1 MKCGSKMC
9 GSCLVLFDLS
19 GHPVLPEC
27 PQFDRIPPFGARH
40 KRPGVSILPA
50 HTVLVRIRTASM
62 YVDPNPHLLL
72 LLASSMRRISRDPR
86 LAPRSSALQQ
96 PSDVL
101 IHDKRDARAGK
112 HPDDIRG
119 QAAIEARYALV
130 RPGVRDR
137 GWDGA
142 MMCACQHRVVLSK
155 K

>member
-1 MKCGSKMC
+1 MWA
-9 GSCLVLFDLS
+9 
-19 GHPVLPEC
+19 P
-27 PQFDRIPPFGARH
+27 I
-40 KRPGVSILPA
+40 
-50 HTVLVRIRTASM
+50 
-62 YVDPNPHLLL
+62 PHLLL
-72 LLASSMRRISRDPR
+72 LPSSMRRISRDPR